1 MSEEAT
7 LDEFADSSEE
17 QQKKPQQPES
27 RFWGEIPEGWEL
39 VNGSEVYDVNP
50 NPKPSEE
57 PNTYIEM
64 DALDTELPWPKYF
77 GERNASEYSGKTFS
91 EGDTLFARITPCT
104 ENGKA
109 AFVPEMETEVGIG
122 STEYAVLSPKI
133 DRIHPWLLYYLGKSY
148 PVHNYAVS
156 RMRGSTGRQRV
167 PFSVFRRELDIA
179 LPPVEE
185 QRKIATVLYTIDR
198 AIEKT
203 EETIEQRTRVKK
215 GLMQDLFRYGLDE
228 DGKLRSSDS
237 NSEPYRKTKYGEIP
251 ESWDIVP
258 LNQLV
263 PEDAPIVYG
272 ILKPGDHQPDGV
284 PVVKVKDIHD
294 GEVKQGDLLHTSHE
308 IHEDF
313 KRAEL
318 REGDLLFTIRG
329 TVGRMAF
336 VPESLDGG
344 NITQDTA
351 RIRVTEANPR
361 FIRYFFE
368 TETPNN
374 YFERNTIGQAVQGI
388 NLEDLREVPVH
399 LPSEEEQARIVE
411 IIDQHSESLR
421 NEREYRQS
429 LQRLKQGLMQD
440 LLSGTVRTT
449 DTNIAVPEEIAQH
462 G

>member
-1 MSEEAT
+1 
-7 LDEFADSSEE
+7 L
-17 QQKKPQQPES
+17 
-27 RFWGEIPEGWEL
+27 
-39 VNGSEVYDVNP
+39 
-50 NPKPSEE
+50 
-57 PNTYIEM
+57 
-64 DALDTELPWPKYF
+64 LP
-77 GERNASEYSGKTFS
+77 
-91 EGDTLFARITPCT
+91 
-104 ENGKA
+104 
-109 AFVPEMETEVGIG
+109 VPP
-122 STEYAVLSPKI
+122 L
-133 DRIHPWLLYYLGKSY
+133 
-148 PVHNYAVS
+148 N
-156 RMRGSTGRQRV
+156 
-167 PFSVFRRELDIA
+167 
-179 LPPVEE
+179 E
-185 QRKIATVLYTIDR
+185 QRKIATVLSTVDQ
-198 AIEKT
+198 AIQKT
-203 EETIEQRTRVKK
+203 EEIIEQATRVRT
-215 GLMQDLFRYGLDE
+215 GLMQDLFRYGLNE
-228 DGKLRSSDS
+228 KGELRGSAEG
-237 NSEPYRKTKYGEIP
+237 SEPYRKTKYGEIP
-251 ESWDIVP
+251 ENWDIVP
-258 LNQLV
+258 LSQLV

-294 GEVKQGDLLHTSHE
+294 GEVKQGDILHTSQE

-336 VPESLDGG
+336 VPERLDGG

-368 TETPNN
+368 TETPKN

-411 IIDQHSESLR
+411 IIDQHSEALR
-421 NEREYRQS
+421 NERDYLQS
-429 LQRLKQGLMQD
+429 LQRFKRGLMQD

-449 DTNIAVPEEIAQH
+449 DTNIEVPEEIAQH

>member
-1 MSEEAT
+1 MSEEAK
-7 LDEFADSSEE
+7 LDDFADSRE
-17 QQKKPQQPES
+17 QGNKETAEWAEKSLIDLCEIGGGSTPKKSNDEY
-27 RFWGEIPEGWEL
+27 WEGGEILWT
-39 VNGSEVYDVNP
+39 S
-50 NPKPSEE
+50 PKDFDSPRLNDTEDKMTKKGAEASTSKIY
-57 PNTYIEM
+57 PPGTTLMVVRSGVLRHTLPVAIVDNQTTINQ
-64 DALDTELPWPKYF
+64 DLKALDPDREQVNAEYF
-77 GERNASEYSGKTFS
+77 FQSISGLSE
-91 EGDTLFARITPCT
+91 DI
-104 ENGKA
+104 
-109 AFVPEMETEVGIG
+109 
-122 STEYAVLSPKI
+122 
-133 DRIHPWLLYYLGKSY
+133 
-148 PVHNYAVS
+148 
-156 RMRGSTGRQRV
+156 RGSCKKTGTTVESIQTNVLEQYPLPV
-167 PFSVFRRELDIA
+167 PPKF
-179 LPPVEE
+179 E
-185 QRKIATVLYTIDR
+185 QRKIATVLQNVDQ
-198 AIEKT
+198 AIQTT
-203 EETIEQRTRVKK
+203 EEITEQATRVRK

-228 DGKLRSSDS
+228 DGELRNSDGSSES
-237 NSEPYRKTKYGEIP
+237 YRETKYGEIP
-251 ESWDIVP
+251 ESWNIVP
-258 LNQLV
+258 LSQLV

-294 GEVKQGDLLHTSHE
+294 GEVKQGDILHTSQE

-336 VPESLDGG
+336 VPERLDGG

-399 LPSEEEQARIVE
+399 LPSEEEQAQIVE
-411 IIDQHSESLR
+411 IIDQHSEALR
-421 NEREYRQS
+421 NERDY
-429 LQRLKQGLMQD
+429 LQRLQRFKQGLMQD

-449 DTNIAVPEEIAQH
+449 DTNIEVPEEIAQH